1 MTEEVPP
8 QNPSSFTANVG
19 EGGTMNIKGSV
30 AGTGIYE
37 TTNYLADMSRLIENL
52 VELHTAYSKGD
63 GTEEAVE
70 RPLLKLID
78 TLRADLGRVHN
89 QLRHAYEAVR
99 VANDTNDRV
108 TSELK
113 RTRRKLIES
122 EANHARC
129 AMYQRKFAMAL
140 GASVAVSIVS
150 LTIAVASFLLGTKG
164 SSE

>member
-1 MTEEVPP
+1 MTEEVPR
-8 QNPSSFTANVG
+8 NPSSFTANVG
-19 EGGTMNIKGSV
+19 EGATMHIAGSV

-37 TTNYLADMSRLIENL
+37 TTNYLADMSRLIQDL
-52 VELHTAYSKGD
+52 IDLRTAYTEG
-63 GTEEAVE
+63 GTEATDQ
-70 RPLLKLID
+70 PLLKLID

-113 RTRRKLIES
+113 RTRQKLVES

-150 LTIAVASFLLGTKG
+150 LTVAVASFLLGTKG
-164 SSE
+164 SSD